1 MQCYQLV
8 VCVATITDARLPLLL
23 SIVNADVAF
32 VGPTTVFA
40 LLLLLLLLLV
50 FVFVASA
57 GVATSA
63 VTGAVT
69 GAGTV
74 EVVVVVVVAKGGTV
88 VVFVDAV
95 LVAKGDTGVV
105 IVDAVVDVIGVTVGT
120 MCAITAGVCVSV
132 HGASHPPTNNTH
144 THSNKPQHVYERA
157 KPGCGIFGKSFHS
170 GSIAVLILR
179 VADVSVSESKIIS
192 GARAK

>member
-8 VCVATITDARLPLLL
+8 VCVATITDAGLPLLP

-40 LLLLLLLLLV
+40 LLLLLV

-74 EVVVVVVVAKGGTV
+74 EAVVVVVVAKGGTV

-132 HGASHPPTNNTH
+132 YGASHPPTNNTH
-144 THSNKPQHVYERA
+144 THSNEP
-157 KPGCGIFGKSFHS
+157 
-170 GSIAVLILR
+170 
-179 VADVSVSESKIIS
+179 
-192 GARAK
+192 

>member
-8 VCVATITDARLPLLL
+8 VCVATITDAGLPLLP

-40 LLLLLLLLLV
+40 LLLLLV

-74 EVVVVVVVAKGGTV
+74 EAVVVVVVAKGGTV

-132 HGASHPPTNNTH
+132 WSVASSHQQH
-144 THSNKPQHVYERA
+144 TYT
-157 KPGCGIFGKSFHS
+157 
-170 GSIAVLILR
+170 
-179 VADVSVSESKIIS
+179 
-192 GARAK
+192 